1 MEAPGCR
8 TNLLLR
14 DLGEHLHRTLAMKA
28 NLDRFSE
35 PMPWENEA
43 DADRQQEIEAERAD
57 RWHDQAVDREADERK
72 SE

>member
-1 MEAPGCR
+1 
-8 TNLLLR
+8 
-14 DLGEHLHRTLAMKA
+14 MKA